1 MLAFEEAAA
10 AGLPVVTTENCGL
23 PLEHEKS
30 AIYVPAGEVESLADA
45 IARVSLDE
53 GLRQSIG
60 RNAMKTVTEN
70 YTWLHYGRR
79 VAGYFQEAIDGVG
92 RVEKAAAV

>member
-1 MLAFEEAAA
+1 MCRRAR
-10 AGLPVVTTENCGL
+10 
-23 PLEHEKS
+23 S
-30 AIYVPAGEVESLADA
+30 ESLADA

-79 VAGYFQEAIDGVG
+79 VAGYFQEAIEGVG
-92 RVEKAAAV
+92 RVEKPAAV